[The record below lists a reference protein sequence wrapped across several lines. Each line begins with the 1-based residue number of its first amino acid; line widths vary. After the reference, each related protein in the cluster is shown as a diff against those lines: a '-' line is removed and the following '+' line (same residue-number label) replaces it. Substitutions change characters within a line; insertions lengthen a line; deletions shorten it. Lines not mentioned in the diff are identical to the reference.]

1 MRQPFLTSRLQGFG
15 TTIFTEMTLH
25 AQKYDALNL
34 GQGFPNFDGPDEIKA
49 LAAESVGHG
58 YNQYGPMPGLPDLRL
73 AVAEHRKRFYG
84 VEYDPDTEI
93 TITHGATEGIHVSL
107 QALCE
112 VGDEVVIFEPF
123 YDSYRACIAMA
134 GAVDRRYTL
143 EAPDFAVDGDRLAR
157 LITDKTRAILLNTPH
172 NPTGKVFRRSELE
185 LIADLARRHDL
196 IVIAD
201 EVYEHLVYTDGSDGS
216 DREAPAHIPIA
227 SLPGMRERT
236 VTLSSAGKTF
246 SFTGWKVGW
255 MCAPPELTAALR
267 TAHQF
272 VTFSSGTAFQTAVAA
287 ALRLDD
293 AFFTQLVD
301 DYRQRRDFL
310 CRGLE
315 SVGFDVIRPDGTY
328 FVLADMRPLGFDDD
342 VELCRV
348 MPQKVQVAAIP
359 PTAFYVNK
367 SAGRHLVRFA
377 FCKSMDLLE
386 EGIRRLSGL
395 SR

>member
-1 MRQPFLTSRLQGFG
+1 MRQPYLTSRLQGFG

-49 LAAESVGHG
+49 LAAESVNQG

-73 AVAEHRKRFYG
+73 AVAEHRRRFYG

-112 VGDEVVIFEPF
+112 VGDEVVVFEPF

-134 GAVDRRYTL
+134 GAVDRLYTL
-143 EAPDFAVDGDRLAR
+143 EAPDFGVDRDRLAR
-157 LITDKTRAILLNTPH
+157 LITDKTRVILLNSPH
-172 NPTGKVFRRSELE
+172 NPTGKVFNRRELE
-185 LIADLARRHDL
+185 LIAVLAQRHDL
-196 IVIAD
+196 MVIAD
-201 EVYEHLVYTDGSDGS
+201 EVYEHLVYGEPASEDGDVK
-216 DREAPAHIPIA
+216 HIPIA

-255 MCAPPELTAALR
+255 MCAPPKLTAALR

-287 ALRLDD
+287 ALRLGDD
-293 AFFTQLVD
+293 FVEGLVD
-301 DYRQRRDFL
+301 DYRRRRDFL

-328 FVLADMRPLGFDDD
+328 FVLADMRSLGFDDD
-342 VELCRV
+342 VELCRI

-367 SAGRHLVRFA
+367 NAGRHLVRFA

-386 EGIRRLSGL
+386 EGVRRLAGL
-395 SR
+395 SS